1 MPKNYHEYI
10 SLEFTIE
17 QLESYR
23 EAGYDLIIHNGEL
36 YVSSELLVQL
46 ALDHMLTKC

>member
-1 MPKNYHEYI
+1 MTKDYHEYI

-23 EAGYDLIIHNGEL
+23 EAGYDLIVHNGTL
-36 YVSSELLVQL
+36 FVSTDLLVQL
-46 ALDHMLTKC
+46 ALDHMLTNC